1 MKKHLLRF
9 FIAALCMAAMNT
21 LSAKQLY
28 VVGTDNAWSTVSY
41 ASTLDEK
48 TDDPGV
54 YEGTIVLAN
63 TSSWFAVV
71 DQMCETENDW
81 TGFNKH
87 RYGMQFADSMTP
99 MTLGQPLSIIYGYDE
114 GSDSPEVP
122 AFYFDQAGTYT
133 FTIDTNNMTATI
145 SDGAAYPE
153 CVYVLGS
160 DNVWNPSAPSATLT
174 RGRLQGVYEGDVT
187 MTNTYFALGTA
198 LGSNAS
204 DWGTFNASR
213 YAPEQADQL
222 LGMGQTLPIF
232 KGQDRSFKVLSTGEY
247 RLTVDLKAM
256 TVTLTGS
263 LPKQLYIIDTT
274 PETPDYAT
282 PLATLTPGADGWY
295 RGTVTFTGTQFA
307 LTSKI
312 GDEETVFDNS
322 YSRSTDNKWVRINYV
337 NEICSSATMMLLED
351 PGTYNVAVDLYSS
364 TAYFE
369 KDGYVPPMPY
379 TLSVTNEDGSTVSIL
394 SDDDKRHVYT
404 GEVLLGESTDLY
416 SITSGTVNVSLA
428 GKLTLWANTTTD
440 ITTGKDAPNK
450 MYIEK
455 PAGQDNI
462 YMTVD
467 LDNNR
472 IVTYGADYIYPV
484 GYPNE
489 LYVVGNA
496 QGWYCNIPQC
506 VLKETAESGVYEGEV
521 SLYNGAYFAILQRL
535 GWDWGFVNDKRLTPA
550 EDGTLA
556 EAGQDISYSVY
567 DMSGLYY
574 AGAWMFSGEE
584 GTYTMTVDMRTST
597 FKLTKKTPSG
607 IGGVAEATEGAQQ
620 PLYDL
625 QGRRVNGKTAP
636 GIYVQQGKKMVVK

>member
-1 MKKHLLRF
+1 MT
-9 FIAALCMAAMNT
+9 ALCTIAMNALT
-21 LSAKQLY
+21 AKQLY
-28 VVGTDNAWSTVSY
+28 VVGTDNAWSTVNY

-48 TDDPGV
+48 ADSPGV
-54 YEGTIVLAN
+54 YEGTLVLEN

-81 TGFNKH
+81 DEFNKH
-87 RYGMQFADSMTP
+87 RYGMLFADSMTP
-99 MTLGQPLSIIYGYDE
+99 MTLGNPISIVYGYDE
-114 GSDSPEVP
+114 GSASHEVP
-122 AFYFDQAGTYT
+122 AFYFDQKGTYT

-174 RGRLQGVYEGDVT
+174 RGRQQGVYEGDVT

-232 KGQDRSFKVLSTGEY
+232 KGQDRSFKVPSTGDFH
-247 RLTVDLKAM
+247 LTVDLKAM

-263 LPKQLYIIDTT
+263 LPSQLYIIDTT

-282 PLATLTPGADGWY
+282 PLATLTTGADGWY

-322 YSRSTDNKWVRINYV
+322 YSRSRDNKWVRINYE

-351 PGTYNVAVDLYSS
+351 PGTYNVAVDLY
-364 TAYFE
+364 TGMAFFE

-379 TLSVTNEDGSTVSIL
+379 NLAVTNADGTTMSIL
-394 SDDDKRHVYT
+394 SDEDKRHVYT
-404 GEVLLGESTDLY
+404 GSVLLGESTSLY
-416 SITSGTVNVSLA
+416 SITSDVVNVSLA
-428 GKLTLWANTTTD
+428 NGLTLWANTTTD

-455 PAGQDNI
+455 QGEDYT

-472 IVTYGADYIYPV
+472 IVTYGVNSIYPV

-496 QGWYCNIPQC
+496 QGWYPDMPQC
-506 VLKETAESGVYEGEV
+506 VLKETTESGVYEGEV

-535 GWDWGFVNDKRLTPA
+535 GNDWGFVNDKRLTPA

-574 AGAWMFSGEE
+574 AGAWMFSGEDN
-584 GTYTMTVDMRTST
+584 TYTMTVDMRNST
-597 FKLTKKTPSG
+597 FRLTAKTPSG
-607 IGGVAEATEGAQQ
+607 IGGVAEAGDGAQQ

-625 QGRRVNGKTAP
+625 AGRRVGGKPAP
-636 GIYVQQGKKMVVK
+636 GIYVQQGKKTVVK